1 MAFTAKA
8 KRDNFFFG
16 TEQAMRWMP
25 TPNRGADVSPQGW
38 GDGGTLLN
46 GGGYQLNSFG
56 SHKNYLFEWPSSSA
70 RRVAQLMKSYAD
82 GTYGRGLIYFVDP
95 LTYDTNVLPARW
107 ADPSMS
113 IGVEGASLVYGV
125 DPDPLP
131 TSNWQENDLPVQTAY
146 YDLGGIASGWRGK
159 EEAVFIPRPEGFSVL
174 LGAIYSRT
182 GTGSVFYREQGSSG
196 GLGAEFRAPELP
208 ANASDIH
215 NVTVTSGAGIWVW
228 VGKITPG
235 ASSVSL
241 SALSARLVSQTRPKP
256 RIGQG
261 PWIGGQG
268 HSGVRFVGKPTYMN
282 NTGVN
287 GGQVSYA
294 ATFKEVGSWIN
305 G

>member
-1 MAFTAKA
+1 MAFTAEARRK
-8 KRDNFFFG
+8 KLWFG

-25 TPNRGADVSPQGW
+25 TPNRGADVSPEGW

-82 GTYGRGLIYFVDP
+82 GTYGRGLIYFLDP

-131 TSNWQENDLPVQTAY
+131 TSNWQVNDLPVRTAY
-146 YDLGGIASGWRGK
+146 YDLGGISAGWRGK
-159 EEAVFIPRPEGFSVL
+159 EEAVFIPRPEGHSL
-174 LGAIYSRT
+174 SIGAFYSRT
-182 GTGSVFYREQGSSG
+182 GSGGVFYRVQSEGG
-196 GLGAEFRAPELP
+196 GLGPEIRVSELP
-208 ANASDIH
+208 ANSPYVGVNSA
-215 NVTVTSGAGIWVW
+215 NTGAGIWIW
-228 VGKITPG
+228 VGKSSVG
-235 ASSVSL
+235 ASSASL
-241 SALSARLVSQTRPKP
+241 SALSVRVYDTVNPLPT
-256 RIGQG
+256 INDG

-294 ATFKEVGSWIN
+294 ATFKEVGSWIY